1 MSLISAFGAR
11 AAERETMVAR
21 TIEARGV
28 SDPATGRALRRV
40 PRHAFV
46 GPERQAEAYAD
57 CPLPIGHGQ
66 TISQPYVV
74 AYMTAALHL
83 TGRERVLEVGTGCGY
98 QTAVLAE
105 LAARVYSLEII
116 GELAQ
121 AAAGRL
127 AQLGYRNIDVYAVDG
142 YQGWPAAAPYD
153 AIVVAAAAPY
163 LPAPLLA
170 QLRDGGRL
178 VIPVGEGVQELMLI
192 TRCGA
197 AFSEHRTLAV
207 SFVPMTGQ
215 VRQLPADDSR
225 RGRV

>member
-11 AAERETMVAR
+11 LAEREAMVAR

-28 SDPATGRALRRV
+28 SDAATCGALRRV

-46 GPERQAEAYAD
+46 DPERQAQAYDD

-74 AYMTAALHL
+74 AYMTAALQL
-83 TGRERVLEVGTGCGY
+83 TGGECVLEVGTGCGY

-105 LAARVYSLEII
+105 LAARVCSLEII
-116 GELAQ
+116 GELAHV
-121 AAAGRL
+121 ATARL
-127 AQLGYRNIDVYAVDG
+127 AQLGYGNVEVHTGDG
-142 YQGWPAAAPYD
+142 YHGWPAAAPYD
-153 AIVVAAAAPY
+153 AILVAAAAPC

-178 VIPVGEGVQELMLI
+178 VAPVGESVQDLMVI
-192 TRCGA
+192 TRCGDS
-197 AFSEHRTLAV
+197 FCEHRSLAV
-207 SFVPMTGQ
+207 SFVPMTGR
-215 VRQLPADDSR
+215 VRQLPADSR
-225 RGRV
+225 AGSR